1 MTAAIVLYLPINIYN
16 GYFDAESLLSSI
28 IRDIVFDG
36 TLYHLWYL
44 PAAIIGGVTA
54 WWLVKKLSFKR
65 AFIISAALYA
75 IGMLG
80 DSYYGITEHVTV
92 LRGFYELAFQLFD
105 QTRNGMLFAPVF
117 FVLGGYLADRK
128 PERTF
133 KAYVIGGA
141 VAFAFMLAE
150 ALTLRRLGLPRH
162 DSMYL
167 FLLPLIYCLFS
178 ALLFFRGQRRARLRT
193 LSLVVYIIHPLVIVA
208 LRLLARLTHLEALLI
223 ENSLVHY
230 LAVCTVS
237 VAAGLALMA
246 LWSVLRPKRDELSSK
261 TDRAYIELDLNAL
274 EHNVNV
280 INAALPPDCRLMA
293 VMKAE
298 AYGHGMFEV
307 ATFLEQKG
315 VSAFAVAAID
325 EGIRLRKFGISG
337 EILILGYTAPHRASE
352 LRKYDLTQTLID
364 YEYAVQLNEQ
374 GAKHKGSHRGGYRYA
389 PAGLRGGGCRK
400 ARRGIFAEAHQS
412 HRHLHPP
419 ELSRQHRCA

>member
-246 LWSVLRPKRDELSSK
+246 LWSVLRPKRDEPSSK